1 MRKDDVRFDHILQTQ
16 YVLGPSANRVAINWS
31 AAHTGVSHVWVG
43 PGHIAHARH
52 AREIDQVDDPA
63 AMWFDPTI
71 WQITVSNGEVFVV
84 LGEDDRTFAI
94 VKVVRILDAGRGD
107 DRNEVT
113 LSYEIRARD
122 KSSAQ

>member
-1 MRKDDVRFDHILQTQ
+1 
-16 YVLGPSANRVAINWS
+16 
-31 AAHTGVSHVWVG
+31 
-43 PGHIAHARH
+43 
-52 AREIDQVDDPA
+52 
-63 AMWFDPTI
+63 MWFDPTI
-71 WQITVSNGEVFVV
+71 WQITVSNREVFVV